1 MMEAE
6 AGNDVEAQMLARCLG
21 YLITELPRE
30 AGESVANEVNE
41 VVGCN
46 SDFQKM
52 ADLAHLY
59 INYLIRLCESYYF
72 AFNNQ
77 HHDVNSILINF
88 FLVRQNKGH
97 TPAPSEHPSRPS
109 FKMRN
114 DLFSEAVEPAPRD
127 HLAAKKSVSML
138 SNSTTSILSY
148 YFKGFKT

>member
-1 MMEAE
+1 MEAE
-6 AGNDVEAQMLARCLG
+6 AGYDVEAQMLARCLG

-41 VVGCN
+41 VVGSN

-59 INYLIRLCESYYF
+59 INYIIRLCESYF
-72 AFNNQ
+72 AFNHQ
-77 HHDVNSILINF
+77 HVNSILIQF

-97 TPAPSEHPSRPS
+97 TPAPSENSSRPS

-127 HLAAKKSVSML
+127 HLAAKRSVSML
-138 SNSTTSILSY
+138 SNFATSILGYS
-148 YFKGFKT
+148 FEGFKAW